1 MCVCVQELADEK
13 LVEWQIS
20 VQAVEQSKVEIQ
32 LLYKLLQDLQTSMT
46 KAQQQQEEVRSESMQ
61 EGLGHGLVG

>member
-1 MCVCVQELADEK
+1 M
-13 LVEWQIS
+13 EWQIS